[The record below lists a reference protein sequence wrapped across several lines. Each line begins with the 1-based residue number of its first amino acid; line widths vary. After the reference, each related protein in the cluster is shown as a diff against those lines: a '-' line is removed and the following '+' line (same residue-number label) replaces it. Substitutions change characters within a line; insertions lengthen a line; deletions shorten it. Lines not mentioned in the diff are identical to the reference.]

1 MKTNYII
8 SAIIINVLIVNI
20 IHAQTDV
27 AMVNFQ
33 KEMND
38 KNSSVYQTTSQ
49 DTDRALVFDAQYN
62 ATYLQ
67 TNRLT
72 TQVNTTGD
80 KRVDLE
86 KAYNLDPN
94 NMGTIQQLAEVYYDY
109 RQFQK
114 AIDFANK
121 CKASASAQRIIAMS
135 TYELENYDDAVIEL
149 LNVIRKDPKDAEATY
164 AIGRSLL
171 ELEDYHDAIPYY
183 SKAIELDPAKSGW
196 MYELGLVYYNNN
208 DCKNAVVYFDKA
220 AAAGYIQ
227 SNDYIENLGFAC
239 IYSGDFNRGE
249 KTLLTLLS
257 QQPSNKELLSDMAD
271 AYYNCHMYDKSL
283 EFCQKLITLDIN
295 NGKALYRAGLCFQKK
310 GNKDKGQQM
319 CDQAIQIDPS
329 LASLRQ
335 KQMSMGL

>member
-1 MKTNYII
+1 MKTNYIL
-8 SAIIINVLIVNI
+8 SAIIINILIVNI
-20 IHAQTDV
+20 LHAQTDV

-33 KEMND
+33 KEMSD
-38 KNSSVYQTTSQ
+38 KNSSIYQTTSQ

-62 ATYLQ
+62 ATYQ
-67 TNRLT
+67 QANRVT
-72 TQVNTTGD
+72 TFVSTTGD
-80 KRVDLE
+80 RRVDLE
-86 KAYNLDPN
+86 KAYNLDPAN
-94 NMGTIQQLAEVYYDY
+94 TRTVQQLAQVYYDY
-109 RQFQK
+109 HQYQK

-121 CKASASAQRIIAMS
+121 CKGAANAERIIAMS
-135 TYELENYDDAVIEL
+135 TYALENYDDAVIEL
-149 LNVIRKDPKDAEATY
+149 LNVVRKDPKDAEATY

-196 MYELGLVYYNNN
+196 TYELGLVYYNNN
-208 DCKNAVVYFDKA
+208 DCKNAVVFFDKA
-220 AAAGYIQ
+220 AAAGYVQ
-227 SNDYIENLGFAC
+227 SNDYNENLGFAC

-249 KTLLTLLS
+249 KLLLALVD
-257 QQPSNKELLSDMAD
+257 QRPNNKELLSDIAD
-271 AYYNCHMYDKSL
+271 AYYNCRMYDKSL
-283 EFCQKLITLDIN
+283 EFCQKLITLDTN

-319 CDQAIQIDPS
+319 CDQAIQLDPS